1 MATLATLKL
10 ILGADIGDLKSKLG
24 EAQGAL
30 KSMGAGVADAGKSLS
45 LSVTAPIVGF
55 AGAALKASTDLNAA
69 MANVASLGVPTERVT
84 ELKSA
89 VQDMSIEVGK
99 STDDLSDGLY
109 QVISAFGDTA
119 DSVKILNTNAKAGAA
134 GLATTTDAINL
145 TSAVTKGWGDTSAEA
160 VQKASDLA
168 FVAVQLGQTTF
179 PELAGSV
186 GKVVPLMQSL
196 GGTQEELFAVMA
208 TATGVTGSAA
218 EVSTQ
223 LRGVLQSLMQPT
235 ADMTGLMQSLGFA
248 NGEAMV
254 KSLGMKGTID
264 AIVGAANASGTP
276 LGKYLSSIEGQTLA
290 MTLAGSQSDNYVQK
304 LAAMQDAAGAT
315 DAAFAAQTQGVNRF
329 GFAMAQ
335 LRQIGQVF
343 LEKFGD
349 AIAPVLMDLVDVIRP
364 LGDRLIGLANAF
376 SNLSPATRRWI
387 VIIAG
392 AAAAIGP
399 LLIGVGWLAGAFSA
413 AMPVIGA
420 IGGALGLL
428 FSPIAL
434 VVAGIVA
441 LGAVMY
447 RLNLGGFRDAVDGL
461 LESVGNLATG
471 FQTFISGTDFAA
483 FKTTVTGAF
492 GDIWQAVQDF
502 FSGDISLS
510 GLAGIISEKFGEI
523 RQAVV
528 DLFGGTDFSQF
539 LTDINWDDFISK
551 LTWENFIATLTDW
564 GIWIT
569 DLAWDVWLVAVDWAE
584 WITPIAWD
592 AIVTTLTDWGEWIT
606 SLDWTT
612 IITTAIDW
620 ATWIPA
626 LSWTAFVAT
635 VEWSLYLV
643 ALAWDAFIGAVDW
656 ANYLFSLDWGGYVS
670 SVDWTSFLSAL
681 TWENFLSVLNWV
693 DYVVSFAW
701 DSFITKLEWTGTLP
715 KLESWGTYITTLDWT
730 QIIITAIDWALWIP
744 ILAWDGF
751 IAALDWTTW
760 VVSLD
765 WSTWIS
771 GVLSW
776 GDNVPSLS
784 WSDFIS
790 GALAWGTY
798 VHALPWSHW
807 ITAALDWASF
817 VGAVV
822 WGDFVAKLN
831 WPADATIFAWS
842 DWIGELSWPDL
853 SFSWSDFVPDLTW
866 PNLSLDWGDFIPSFP
881 GWSALASFIGLG
893 GGDTTG
899 NGEALGTSYWAGGAT
914 RVGEMGP
921 ETVILPRGSQIIN
934 DRQLAAAGAG
944 GWGGPIAETIIVRS
958 EQDIYDIAYRV
969 SEIQARRRGG
979 R

>member
-1 MATLATLKL
+1 MATIATLAVNL
-10 ILGADIGDLKSKLG
+10 IGNVSDLKSKLG
-24 EAQGAL
+24 EAQQA
-30 KSMGAGVADAGKSLS
+30 VQNVGKNLTNVGKGLS
-45 LSVTAPIVGF
+45 VGVTAPILGI
-55 AGAALKASTDLNAA
+55 AGAAIKAAADQEQLMVSFTTMLGSAEKAKTLMAELSEFSASTPFQLPEVNNAA
-69 MANVASLGVPTERVT
+69 KQLLAFGFSAEELKPSLTTLGDISAGLNIPLGDMAYLFGTSRAQGRLFTADINQFSSRGVPIIAALAKTMGVAE
-84 ELKSA
+84 S
-89 VQDMSIEVGK
+89 EVRGLVESGK
-99 STDDLSDGLY
+99 VG
-109 QVISAFGDTA
+109 
-119 DSVKILNTNAKAGAA
+119 
-134 GLATTTDAINL
+134 
-145 TSAVTKGWGDTSAEA
+145 
-160 VQKASDLA
+160 
-168 FVAVQLGQTTF
+168 F
-179 PELAGSV
+179 PELQKA
-186 GKVVPLMQSL
+186 LTSL
-196 GGTQEELFAVMA
+196 TAEGGQF
-208 TATGVTGSAA
+208 S
-218 EVSTQ
+218 
-223 LRGVLQSLMQPT
+223 
-235 ADMTGLMQSLGFA
+235 GLMEAQS
-248 NGEAMV
+248 
-254 KSLGMKGTID
+254 
-264 AIVGAANASGTP
+264 
-276 LGKYLSSIEGQTLA
+276 QTMAGLFS
-290 MTLAGSQSDNYVQK
+290 TLQDN
-304 LAAMQDAAGAT
+304 
-315 DAAFAAQTQGVNRF
+315 
-329 GFAMAQ
+329 
-335 LRQIGQVF
+335 
-343 LEKFGD
+343 
-349 AIAPVLMDLVDVIRP
+349 
-364 LGDRLIGLANAF
+364 IGLALTEIGAQ
-376 SNLSPATRRWI
+376 I
-387 VIIAG
+387 VETFDLKTKLAG
-392 AAAAIGP
+392 ALEWLAAAKDALLNFAQTRPELFRLIVTLGAIAAAIGP
-399 LLIGVGWLAGAFSA
+399 LLIGVGWLAGAFA
-413 AMPVIGA
+413 AALPVIGA
-420 IGGALGLL
+420 IGGALELL

-434 VVAGIVA
+434 VVAGIIA

-569 DLAWDVWLVAVDWAE
+569 DLAWDVWLVALDWATYVGALAWDAWLVAVDWAE

-592 AIVTTLTDWGEWIT
+592 AIVATLTDWGEWIT

-626 LSWTAFVAT
+626 LSWTLFVNTLEWSAYLVAIAWTAFVA
-635 VEWSLYLV
+635 V
-643 ALAWDAFIGAVDW
+643 VDW
-656 ANYLFSLDWGGYVS
+656 ASYLFSLDWSGYVPN
-670 SVDWTSFLSAL
+670 VDWTSFLSAL
-681 TWENFLSVLNWV
+681 TWENFLSALNWV
-693 DYVVSFAW
+693 DYVASFAW

-744 ILAWDGF
+744 VLAWDGF

-881 GWSALASFIGLG
+881 GWSALASLIGLG

-934 DRQLAAAGAG
+934 DRQLAAASAG